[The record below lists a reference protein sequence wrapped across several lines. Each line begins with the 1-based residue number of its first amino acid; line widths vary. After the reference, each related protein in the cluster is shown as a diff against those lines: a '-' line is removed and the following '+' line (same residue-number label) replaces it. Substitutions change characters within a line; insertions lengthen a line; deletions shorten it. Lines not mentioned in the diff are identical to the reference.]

1 MSLNLSQDD
10 RTEIVERWFDVI
22 VDRYPAETAKFLRDQ
37 PDPFANPVGAALSEE
52 LEPILDALLDEQ
64 DLASMEPSLDRI
76 IRVRALQDMS
86 PADAVSFV
94 LVLKEVF
101 PEVVGSS
108 TQAVKDEFDR
118 RVDDLLL
125 LAFNVFSRC
134 REQVYDIRVKEIRNR
149 SLKVMER
156 LNSWREQRAAVPSSD
171 A

>member
-10 RTEIVERWFDVI
+10 RTEIVKRWFGVT
-22 VDRYPAETAKFLRDQ
+22 VDRYPPETAKFLRDQ
-37 PDPFANPVGAALSEE
+37 SDPFANPVGAALREE

-64 DLASMEPSLDRI
+64 DLESVEPSLDRI

-118 RVDDLLL
+118 RVDGLLL
-125 LAFNVFSRC
+125 SAFNVFSRC

-149 SLKVMER
+149 SLNVMER

>member
-1 MSLNLSQDD
+1 MSLSLSQDD
-10 RTEIVERWFDVI
+10 RTEIVKRWFDVT

-37 PDPFANPVGAALSEE
+37 FDPFANPVGVGLREE
-52 LEPILDALLDEQ
+52 LGPILDAVLDEQ
-64 DLASMEPSLDRI
+64 DYASVESSLDRI

-94 LVLKEVF
+94 LVLKHVF
-101 PEVVGSS
+101 R
-108 TQAVKDEFDR
+108 AVAGTVSPDSAQEFDR
-118 RVDDLLL
+118 RVDRLLL
-125 LAFNVFSRC
+125 TSFNVYNRC

-156 LNSWREQRAAVPSSD
+156 LNSWREQRAAGPSSD